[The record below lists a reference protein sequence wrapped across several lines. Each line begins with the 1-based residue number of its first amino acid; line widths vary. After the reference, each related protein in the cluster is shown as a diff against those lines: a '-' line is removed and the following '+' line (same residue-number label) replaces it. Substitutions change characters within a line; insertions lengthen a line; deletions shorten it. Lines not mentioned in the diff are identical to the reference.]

1 MRIYVSTYH
10 KYNSG
15 TLQGEWMDLEDYS
28 DAAEFFE
35 AAKELHEDEEDPE
48 FMFQDFDE
56 VPARFKD
63 ESMSE
68 SELQELYDFIEMVE
82 DSRHDMEV
90 FEAAEACGI
99 DPSDVDEAYQGKYD
113 SDEDFAEEM
122 AEQLGYMDEKKEW
135 PFNCIGWEYAAREL
149 MYYYSSDNGHYFRNL

>member
-15 TLQGEWMDLEDYS
+15 TLQGDWMDLEDYS

-82 DSRHDMEV
+82 DSGHDMEV

-122 AEQLGYMDEKKEW
+122 AEQLGYMDEKKGW
-135 PFNCIGWEYAAREL
+135 PFNCIDWEYAAREL
-149 MYYYSSDNGHYFRNL
+149 MYDYCSDKGHYFRNL